1 MKSSKIKNNFRK
13 KNNNKSLKR
22 ERNFKKILSSKRKRI
37 ILSYKGGFNKNSKS
51 KLKKKKRYLLKGGT
65 DNEYQLNPLEKGW
78 NGWYKDGSFSHSHIQ
93 SNFSNSNPKSA
104 PKSAHNSYNGELKKT
119 VHKKDTTE
127 TEEKKISSFNDGL
140 LTKLREIF
148 KECANNTSPE
158 LETQYN
164 KTDKLTDWKEPKNI
178 DNKCET
184 ISDSGNFGYIVPTKF
199 TEDTR
204 DASNLEDVIVKFTHS
219 TESIAEDELIRE
231 LAITLY
237 IGDHDNIA
245 NVKGYARI
253 KTCNVEYCIL
263 SKEKCCPCE
272 SDNYNS
278 FFGIVMT
285 QYSQNLHTY
294 LKSKHDF
301 KHHKSIIK
309 DVGEGLKFLHKKHI
323 LHFDIHT
330 KNILLTETKKA
341 KITDFGISLLIKP
354 NNQFEWPFWEERK
367 KTMNK
372 SVIPPELVYNKNT
385 WITAQNLNTSKID
398 VWSFGTLIYELLTC
412 KKLYLVIIKKNPMF
426 FMSPEPRADEDF
438 ITEIIEEI
446 QHIKSTGWEEIL
458 NNCLEFDNSK
468 RKLITQLNFD
478 DLDEITGSSQ
488 CKDNIDI
495 VLADEYIDPSNLIV
509 KVNPT
514 INNSVPNTYNLLADL
529 QNTPSKPIVKNTQ
542 SDYLE
547 IIKSNSPPA
556 PPTPA
561 SPSVK
566 SLVPAGAGGVISGKH
581 KNKTLGVNHNANNQA
596 FMSKPKMSLENA
608 AKFTQAPLSEQIL
621 KNDELYKLLFREII
635 RTTHSGIKLN
645 TKMASEFQ
653 IYNSKITDGT
663 LPKDTKLINTLMQ
676 NQEIKELISQ
686 EIKKFE
692 DCKAKCP
699 LDTLSANFTHNGNT
713 KRYKSEKCL
722 SKCNIDECRELYN
735 MADRAN
741 RQLKRNA
748 RFALWTNADWN
759 LNE

>member
-1 MKSSKIKNNFRK
+1 MKSSKLKNNFRK
-13 KNNNKSLKR
+13 KNKNKSLKIR
-22 ERNFKKILSSKRKRI
+22 RNKKRLMSNKIKRI

-51 KLKKKKRYLLKGGT
+51 KLKKKKRYSVKGGG
-65 DNEYQLNPLEKGW
+65 EYPQHW
-78 NGWYKDGSFSHSHIQ
+78 NGVYNDGSSSHSHIQ
-93 SNFSNSNPKSA
+93 SNFSKLNPKSA
-104 PKSAHNSYNGELKKT
+104 PKSAPKSEPKR
-119 VHKKDTTE
+119 DTTE

-204 DASNLEDVIVKFTHS
+204 DASNPEDVIVKFTHS

-253 KTCNVEYCIL
+253 KTCNVESCIF

-354 NNQFEWPFWEERK
+354 NNKFEWPFWEERK

-372 SVIPPELVYNKNT
+372 SVIPPELVYNDKNT

-426 FMSPEPRADEDF
+426 FMSPEPRADADF

-446 QHIKSTGWEEIL
+446 QHIKSKGWKEIL

-488 CKDNIDI
+488 YKDNIDI
-495 VLADEYIDPSNLIV
+495 VLAGEYIDPSNLIV

-529 QNTPSKPIVKNTQ
+529 QNTPSKQIVKNTR

-547 IIKSNSPPA
+547 IIESNSPPA
-556 PPTPA
+556 PPTTASTTPTTASTTPTPA

-566 SLVPAGAGGVISGKH
+566 SLVPAGAGGVSSGTLGSG
-581 KNKTLGVNHNANNQA
+581 TLGVNHTANSA
-596 FMSKPKMSLENA
+596 LSSKQQMSLEHA
-608 AKFTQAPLSEQIL
+608 AKFTQEPAAPLSEQIL
-621 KNDELYKLLFREII
+621 KNDELYQIIFREII
-635 RTTHSGIKLN
+635 MTNHSCIKLN
-645 TKMASEFQ
+645 TKMEYEFQ
-653 IYNSKITDGT
+653 IYNSKIKDGT
-663 LPKDTKLINTLMQ
+663 LPEDTKLINTLMQ

-699 LDTLSANFTHNGNT
+699 LSANFKNNGNT

-722 SKCNIDECRELYN
+722 SDCNIDECRKLYN
-735 MADRAN
+735 MADKAN
-741 RQLKRNA
+741 RKLKRTA
-748 RFALWTNADWN
+748 RLALRNWN
-759 LNE
+759 LNA